1 MCIFATRY
9 PLFMRRTLFSIGF
22 CLVFLLSAGGGILR
36 AQTALQTKSNVKV
49 NLNKMVFGPDT
60 AKPSHRFSIMPAL
73 TMAQNGFSTSWQGG
87 LSSFNFKSSLRA
99 EYNYRGRR
107 KIFSS
112 YFEGAY
118 ARGWDQL
125 KADGEYR
132 KIKKEDRFVFSN
144 NYGYKMGNNTNFAWA
159 VMLDL
164 KSQFDRGYADEKTRA
179 KLVSSFFSPAYVIG
193 SLGVRYDSPKG
204 LSVVASP
211 LSGRVIIVADDSL
224 VYKGYV
230 GGVKPGDK
238 VTFQSG
244 AYMDIAFE
252 RKLTKRTYLRSK
264 MELFSNYMYHA
275 ENLDVDWST
284 NIDYKFNNYFSVFGF
299 FRLVYRDQD
308 RYTVIEDGV
317 SILKGPHIQWNE
329 SVNIGLAYRFN
340 R

>member
-1 MCIFATRY
+1 MSRNIIY
-9 PLFMRRTLFSIGF
+9 DMRRAPYFVGIYLIIMFVMVQVSVFS
-22 CLVFLLSAGGGILR
+22 
-36 AQTALQTKSNVKV
+36 QTALQTKANVKV

-60 AKPSHRFSIMPAL
+60 AKPSHSFSIMPSL
-73 TMAQNGFSTSWQGG
+73 TMAQNGFSQSWQGG
-87 LSSFNFKSSLRA
+87 LSSFNFKTSLRA

-107 KIFSS
+107 KIFFS

-125 KADGEYR
+125 SADGDFKR
-132 KIKKEDRFVFSN
+132 IKKEDRFVFSN
-144 NYGYKMGNNTNFAWA
+144 NFGYKMGSSTNFAWA
-159 VMLDL
+159 AMLDI

-179 KLVSSFFSPAYVIG
+179 KLVSGFLAPAYLIG

-204 LSVVASP
+204 LSIVGSP
-211 LSGRVIIVADDSL
+211 ISGRIIFVLDDSL

-244 AYMDIAFE
+244 AYMDIAYE
-252 RKLTKRTYLRSK
+252 RRLTQKVYFRSK

-275 ENLDVDWST
+275 ENIDVDWST
-284 NIDYKFNNYFSVFGF
+284 NIDYKLNNFFSVFGF

-308 RYTVIEDGV
+308 RYTVVENGV
-317 SILKGPHIQWNE
+317 SYLKGPHIQWNE
-329 SVNIGLAYRFN
+329 SINIGLAYRFSKQ
-340 R
+340 